1 MLYCNPV
8 TFIMKD
14 EIFGLDNLGATCYLN
29 STLQCMFSIQKF
41 RNKINDIKLE
51 DDMHICSSI
60 VEILNADKRKGIKC
74 LIRSL
79 MQKVNWFRFLQ
90 HNDIGEFIVLFFDQ
104 FNLEVAKKYYQQP
117 RKAIQQD
124 KRLVKFMQRAD
135 KSWNKFVEKENS
147 WFNDLCT
154 GQVVNQI
161 ICGHCGKIHHNYETF
176 RVLDVEIPDS
186 TDQIHLND
194 CLHNFF
200 EKHYIN
206 DSTDN
211 DKWKCD
217 SCKATEKSLK
227 SCKIIR
233 SPDMMIITLK
243 RFKQHNGRFIKN
255 NTHVTI
261 PIELNT
267 AEFAIS
273 GNKFELKSIANH
285 MGGTQGG
292 HYNVFSKYS
301 GDWFLIDDED
311 VRKVNEVNDRSA
323 YTLFFE
329 KTD

>member
-1 MLYCNPV
+1 MTEN
-8 TFIMKD
+8 

-29 STLQCMFSIQKF
+29 STLQCLFSISKF
-41 RNKINDIKLE
+41 RNEIQNLACEND
-51 DDMHICSSI
+51 MPICSSI
-60 VEILNADKRKGIKC
+60 VEILNGDKRKGIKA

-104 FNLEVAKKYYQQP
+104 FNMEIARKYYQQP
-117 RKAIQQD
+117 KKSILHDQ
-124 KRLVKFMQRAD
+124 RLLKFMQRAD
-135 KSWNKFVEKENS
+135 KSWNRFVEKENS

-186 TDQIHLND
+186 TIQIHLND
-194 CLHNFF
+194 CLQNFF

-233 SPDMMIITLK
+233 SPHLMIITLK

-255 NTHVTI
+255 NTHVKI
-261 PIELNT
+261 PFELNT

-273 GNKFELKSIANH
+273 GNNYELKSIANH
-285 MGGTQGG
+285 MGGTNGG

-301 GDWFLIDDED
+301 GKWFLIDDED
-311 VRKVNEVNDRSA
+311 VRKISEVKDTSA